1 MRTIRRLY
9 FYALALISLEVVIW
23 GVINLLRTIVSRRLI
38 GSSDLL
44 ATGLSLVLVG
54 LPIFLLHW
62 RVVQQDAARDDEERT
77 SYIRAIFLYGA
88 LFATLLPIVYAIL
101 AVVNRWLV
109 TLLGGETQFAWFGS
123 EGTAVD
129 NLIAIVINAVAFAYF
144 WMILRADWR
153 AQAGNEAP
161 AANTLPETRRLY
173 RYIWV
178 LIGLTILVVG
188 AVNLLRFI
196 FSLADGAIRDTTQT
210 LAAVISL
217 LLVGAPLWWYHWW
230 SVEASLYDPE
240 ERRSLLRLVVLYAI
254 SLAGVVG
261 VLAMATGIL
270 QSLIQWISGEA
281 NTLGR
286 FIVESSS
293 ELGGVI
299 ALGVMWWYY
308 GRILTKEVSAL
319 PDLPRGQALRRLYNY
334 ILSSLGLAMVFA
346 GLMILIEFITGL
358 ALDPGESSAALR
370 RQFSEAVAALLVGA
384 PLWLIPWQ
392 KMQREAARRDD
403 TGDHARRSIVRKAY
417 LYLALFVFVIWG
429 MGFAGQL
436 IYTLI
441 NALLAGPENQLA
453 REVSRLVLTLL
464 VMGALLVYHWRAL
477 REDTSIAQQTLGNL
491 HAAFPTLVLVETAD
505 SENGSFERAFADALI
520 QALEGSAP
528 RLPVAIHAVERGAP
542 DESMLAAKAILLTAG
557 LAMQPP
563 ESLQLWLREYRGQRV
578 LVPAERE
585 GWHWLGRGTQRPQEL
600 AREAASTLRHL
611 AEGEALRQSAPAGP
625 WAIAGYVLGGL
636 FGLILVITMI
646 SLLISSLMD

>member
-334 ILSSLGLAMVFA
+334 ILSALGLAMVFA

-384 PLWLIPWQ
+384 PLWLIPWR

-520 QALEGSAP
+520 QALERSAP
-528 RLPVAIHAVERGAP
+528 RLPVAVHAVERGAP

-578 LVPAERE
+578 LVPVERE